1 MSISDPLSTPDPLS
15 TSDPGPNVTGPT
27 GSPSSRPV
35 PDVGE
40 PPPLQRTVGRWI
52 TLRPVRHVDY
62 DAIRSAELSDELGV
76 RWRHRGATPSP
87 EAFAQAL
94 WAGVLVQYLVIDN
107 DDHRLLGLVSAY
119 NADLQ
124 SGTCH
129 LGFARFDPTDH
140 SPGVIE
146 GVLLVADHLF
156 SHWTFRKLY
165 GETLEFNLA
174 NLGGVLG
181 PLLTEEGRL
190 REHAFAGGR
199 YWDLVHLALYREV
212 WETHR
217 SRLLPERPD
226 RPGRRPIEVLVPGA
240 WT

>member
-1 MSISDPLSTPDPLS
+1 MSMPDPASTPFS
-15 TSDPGPNVTGPT
+15 AAQV
-27 GSPSSRPV
+27 
-35 PDVGE
+35 VGE
-40 PPPLQRTVGRWI
+40 PPPLQRTAGRWI
-52 TLRPVRHVDY
+52 TLQPVRHADY
-62 DAIRSAELSDELGV
+62 DAIRAAELSDELGV

-87 EAFAQAL
+87 EAFAQVL
-94 WAGVLVQYLVIDN
+94 WAGVLVQYLVVDN
-107 DDHRLLGLVSAY
+107 DDHRLVGLVSAY

-129 LGFARFDPTDH
+129 MGFARFDPTDR
-140 SPGVIE
+140 SPGMIE

-156 SHWTFRKLY
+156 THWTFRKLY

-190 REHAFAGGR
+190 REHVFAGGR
-199 YWDLVHLALYREV
+199 YWDLSYLALYREV

-217 SRLLPERPD
+217 ARLLPAEPD
-226 RPGRRPIEVLVPGA
+226 LLAPRPIEVRVPGA
-240 WT
+240 QS

>member
-1 MSISDPLSTPDPLS
+1 MS
-15 TSDPGPNVTGPT
+15 TSDPISLPDAAGPDPRAA
-27 GSPSSRPV
+27 SPAP
-35 PDVGE
+35 PLVGG
-40 PPPLQRTVGRWI
+40 PPPMQRTAGRWV
-52 TLRPVRHVDY
+52 TLRPVRHADY
-62 DAIRSAELSDELGV
+62 DAIRLAELSDELGV

-94 WAGVLVQYLVIDN
+94 WAGVLVQYLVVDN
-107 DDHRLLGLVSAY
+107 DDHSLVGIVSAY

-129 LGFARFDPTDH
+129 MGFARFDPDDR
-140 SPGVIE
+140 SPGLIE

-156 SHWTFRKLY
+156 THWTFRKVY

-181 PLLTEEGRL
+181 PLLVEEGRL
-190 REHAFAGGR
+190 RDHAFAGGR

-217 SRLLPERPD
+217 GRLLPTGSD
-226 RPGRRPIEVLVPGA
+226 RTRARSISVIVPGA
-240 WT
+240 WA